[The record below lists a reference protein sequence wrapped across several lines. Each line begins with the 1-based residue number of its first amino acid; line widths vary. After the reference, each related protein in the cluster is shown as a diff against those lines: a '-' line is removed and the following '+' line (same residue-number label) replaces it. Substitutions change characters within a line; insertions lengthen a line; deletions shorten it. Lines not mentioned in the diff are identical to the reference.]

1 MFQIVLPLQEDK
13 RVNNIKV
20 QIAPGV
26 TANLEPRKNS
36 NETKDSSPLPAGSDV
51 TEHHTS
57 TAVLTGKC
65 AEVNPW
71 GPSEP

>member
-1 MFQIVLPLQEDK
+1 M
-13 RVNNIKV
+13 NNIK
-20 QIAPGV
+20 APGV
-26 TANLEPRKNS
+26 AAILQPRKNN
-36 NETKDSSPLPAGSDV
+36 NETKAASPLPTGSDV

-65 AEVNPW
+65 AEANSW